1 MNRSAA
7 ALSSLLLA
15 VLLLGAPTSTR
26 AQLNNLDWALKG
38 GVALPLFSFGEY
50 FDLGPT
56 VGLDV
61 GYPLLPRMDL
71 KLDLDFDMMNRHEFY
86 PTPVMKLWRY
96 RVGVETDLLG
106 DEGSDRLLLRTN
118 AGVGA
123 STFKSSEFWLESRPT
138 IEGEQISKTYFT
150 GTGGVRM
157 GIRTDIGLI
166 WWLGGQLNWS
176 PVDQVNKGLLQEAA
190 RNSLSPIGSATTATI
205 TLGFNLNR

>member
-1 MNRSAA
+1 MNRSAVSR
-7 ALSSLLLA
+7 SSLLLA
-15 VLLLGAPTSTR
+15 VLLLAAPATAR
-26 AQLNNLDWALKG
+26 AQLTELDWALKG

-50 FDLGPT
+50 FRVGPT

-61 GYPLLPRMDL
+61 GYPIRPRLDA

-96 RVGVETDLLG
+96 RVGVEADMLG
-106 DEGSDRLLLRTN
+106 DGGSDRLLLRAN

-138 IEGEQISKTYFT
+138 IDGEHISKTYLT
-150 GTGGVRM
+150 GTGGVRV
-157 GIRTDIGLI
+157 GVRTDIGLI